1 MAGARAE
8 LSRAGAELRER
19 GLQLERRRERL
30 VDELAQT
37 RAESA
42 SLAEARA
49 RLDVTRRQTGVQL
62 SLLTAELGD
71 VEAER
76 AAVEHLRAEA
86 QESVAELRVSVAAK
100 ESALEALDRLERDR
114 EGYGAGVRAIFSDG
128 ATAQLAG
135 VVGTVA
141 DLLEVPPGLEVAVE
155 AVLGDRLQWIVVER
169 FEHARAA
176 LGYLGSEDA
185 GAATLLPLETLPA
198 PAALPDDSSELHWAA
213 RLVSGPRPELL
224 SYLLGRVGLVPASR
238 SGRGALATQR
248 RGRDLRD
255 AVRRSPVAHRPVV
268 GRSAGQRAPRQ

>member
-1 MAGARAE
+1 M
-8 LSRAGAELRER
+8 
-19 GLQLERRRERL
+19 
-30 VDELAQT
+30 
-37 RAESA
+37 
-42 SLAEARA
+42 
-49 RLDVTRRQTGVQL
+49 
-62 SLLTAELGD
+62 
-71 VEAER
+71 
-76 AAVEHLRAEA
+76 EHLRAEA

-198 PAALPDDSSELHWAA
+198 PAASA
-213 RLVSGPRPELL
+213 RRFFRGP
-224 SYLLGRVGLVPASR
+224 LGGPAR
-238 SGRGALATQR
+238 E
-248 RGRDLRD
+248 
-255 AVRRSPVAHRPVV
+255 
-268 GRSAGQRAPRQ
+268 RAPPRAS